1 MNNADLSR
9 RQRRLANCAPISEAR
24 MNERSMRAAVFR
36 ARASGEFANQQSLD
50 RAVATLVR
58 SVPVPPEIGDWFSGE
73 NLVPRS
79 KWKWKMAQ
87 NPAVLAVA
95 IALTVIAG
103 VFILQF
109 LEHRHDFPGA
119 EAARKLLMVAASTR
133 SVLLD
138 PVRTDAGA
146 LGDLFFMKHQLE
158 HYDVPPEFA
167 DFRTLGCRV
176 FDDDEGYRVAQI
188 WVIEKGMQFFL
199 FPAQRNPKTGA
210 ALEFSGWRYVEQEGW
225 TGVVQE
231 RNGVCFLAALRGRE
245 KDLAPYVSQI
255 SKPKD

>member
-1 MNNADLSR
+1 MKIVRLSR
-9 RQRRLANCAPISEAR
+9 RQRLLANCAPISEER
-24 MNERSMRAAVFR
+24 MNDRAVRAAVFC
-36 ARASGEFANQQSLD
+36 ARGSHEFANQQSFD
-50 RAVATLVR
+50 CAVAALVQ
-58 SVPVPPEIGDWFSGE
+58 SVPIPLEIGDWFSSE
-73 NLVPRS
+73 NPIASPKRR
-79 KWKWKMAQ
+79 WKRTAQ
-87 NPAVLAVA
+87 NPAVLAIG
-95 IALTVIAG
+95 IALAVIAG
-103 VFILQF
+103 VFVLQF

-119 EAARKLLMVAASTR
+119 EAARKLLMVAGSAR

-176 FDDDEGYRVAQI
+176 FDDDEGHRVAQI

-199 FPAQRNPKTGA
+199 FPAERNAKTGA
-210 ALEFSGWRYVEQEGW
+210 ALSFSGWRYVEQEGW

-231 RNGVCFLAALRGRE
+231 RNGVCFMAALHGRE
-245 KDLAPYVSQI
+245 KDLAQYVS
-255 SKPKD
+255 KTKE

>member
-1 MNNADLSR
+1 MKSVRLSR
-9 RQRRLANCAPISEAR
+9 RQRLLASCAPIREELI
-24 MNERSMRAAVFR
+24 NDRSMRAAVFR
-36 ARASGEFANQQSLD
+36 ARASDEFANQQSFD

-58 SVPVPPEIGDWFSGE
+58 SVPVPPEIGEWFSSE

-95 IALTVIAG
+95 IALAVIAG
-103 VFILQF
+103 VFVLQF

-158 HYDVPPEFA
+158 HYDVAPEFA

-176 FDDDEGYRVAQI
+176 FDDEERHRVAQI

-199 FPAQRNPKTGA
+199 FPAERNAKTGA

-231 RNGVCFLAALRGRE
+231 RNGVCFMAALHGRE
-245 KDLAPYVSQI
+245 KDLAPYVS
-255 SKPKD
+255 KTKE

>member
-1 MNNADLSR
+1 MRIVRLSR
-9 RQRRLANCAPISEAR
+9 RQRLLANCAPISEEL
-24 MNERSMRAAVFR
+24 MNDRSMRTAVFR
-36 ARASGEFANQQSLD
+36 ARASDEFADQQSFD

-58 SVPVPPEIGDWFSGE
+58 SVPVPPEIGEWFSSE

-95 IALTVIAG
+95 IALAVIAG
-103 VFILQF
+103 VFVLQF

-119 EAARKLLMVAASTR
+119 EGARKLLMVAASTR

-158 HYDVPPEFA
+158 HYDVAPEFA

-176 FDDDEGYRVAQI
+176 FDDEEGHRVAQI

-199 FPAQRNPKTGA
+199 FPAERNAKTGA
-210 ALEFSGWRYVEQEGW
+210 AVEFSGWRYVEQEGW

-231 RNGVCFLAALRGRE
+231 RNGVCFMAALHGRE
-245 KDLAPYVSQI
+245 KDLAPYVS
-255 SKPKD
+255 KTKE

>member
-1 MNNADLSR
+1 MKSVRLSR
-9 RQRRLANCAPISEAR
+9 RQRLLASCAPIREELI
-24 MNERSMRAAVFR
+24 NDRSMRAAVFC
-36 ARASGEFANQQSLD
+36 ARASDEFANQQSFD

-58 SVPVPPEIGDWFSGE
+58 SVPVPPEIGEWFSSE
-73 NLVPRS
+73 DLVPRS

-95 IALTVIAG
+95 IALAVIAG
-103 VFILQF
+103 VFVLQF

-158 HYDVPPEFA
+158 HYDVAPEFA

-176 FDDDEGYRVAQI
+176 FDDEERHRVAQI

-199 FPAQRNPKTGA
+199 FPAERNAKTGA

-231 RNGVCFLAALRGRE
+231 RNGVCFMAALHGRE
-245 KDLAPYVSQI
+245 KDLAPYVS
-255 SKPKD
+255 KTKE

>member
-1 MNNADLSR
+1 MKSVRLSR
-9 RQRRLANCAPISEAR
+9 RQRLLASCAPIREELI
-24 MNERSMRAAVFR
+24 NDRSMRAAVFC
-36 ARASGEFANQQSLD
+36 ARASDEFANQQSFD

-58 SVPVPPEIGDWFSGE
+58 SVPVPPEIGEWFSSE

-95 IALTVIAG
+95 IALAVIAG
-103 VFILQF
+103 VFVLQF

-158 HYDVPPEFA
+158 HYDVAPEFA

-176 FDDDEGYRVAQI
+176 FDDEERHRVAQI

-199 FPAQRNPKTGA
+199 FPAERNAKTGA

-231 RNGVCFLAALRGRE
+231 RNGVCFMAALHGRE
-245 KDLAPYVSQI
+245 KDLAPYVS
-255 SKPKD
+255 KTKE

>member
-1 MNNADLSR
+1 MKTVRLSR
-9 RQRRLANCAPISEAR
+9 KQRLLATCAPISEER
-24 MNERSMRAAVFR
+24 MNDRSMRAAVFS
-36 ARASGEFANQQSLD
+36 ARGSHEFANQQSFD

-58 SVPVPPEIGDWFSGE
+58 SVPVPPDIEEWFSSE

-79 KWKWKMAQ
+79 KLKWKMAK

-95 IALTVIAG
+95 IALAVIAG

-119 EAARKLLMVAASTR
+119 EAARKLLTVAASTR

-176 FDDDEGYRVAQI
+176 FDDEEGHRVAQI

-199 FPAQRNPKTGA
+199 FPAERNAKTGA
-210 ALEFSGWRYVEQEGW
+210 ALSFSGRRYVEQEGW

-231 RNGVCFLAALRGRE
+231 RNGVCFMAALHGPE
-245 KDLAPYVSQI
+245 KDLAPYVS
-255 SKPKD
+255 KTKE